1 MNPLVILYVA
11 LGGAI
16 GSVSRFA
23 ISHAIESRAGSTFPW
38 GTLLVN
44 VTGSFLIGLI
54 MRHALDAQS
63 LSHEGRLFLA
73 VGFCG
78 GYTTFS
84 AFSYETIRLLED
96 GNHRR
101 AIIYVLTS
109 VVFSLL
115 ATIAGIVAARGF
127 SPERQV

>member
-1 MNPLVILYVA
+1 MNPLFVLYVA

-16 GSVSRFA
+16 GSASRFA
-23 ISHAIESRAGSTFPW
+23 ITYAVQSRAGSTFPW

-54 MRHALDAQS
+54 MRHAIDTQA

-101 AIIYVLTS
+101 AALYVVTS
-109 VVFSLL
+109 VALSLA
-115 ATIAGIVAARGF
+115 ATAAGFWGYRMN
-127 SPERQV
+127 E